1 MDQGFMT
8 DKHMI
13 RATICKEFGKNF
25 AHQQN
30 IKRRL
35 KNVDGFLFKQREGRR
50 RRGGRRYK

>member
-1 MDQGFMT
+1 MT